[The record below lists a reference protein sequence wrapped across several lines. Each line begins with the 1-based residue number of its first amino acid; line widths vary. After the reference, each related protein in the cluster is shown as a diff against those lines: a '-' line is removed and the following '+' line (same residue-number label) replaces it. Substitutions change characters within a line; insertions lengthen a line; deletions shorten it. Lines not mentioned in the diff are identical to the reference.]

1 VSQRKILIV
10 DDDPDMRLGL
20 GVRLRASKYAT
31 VFAADGVSAIAAAQR
46 ERPDAILLDLGLPG
60 GDGFVVL
67 ERMAAIPRLAS
78 IPVIVVSAHDPASS
92 EEKARQLGARWFLQ
106 KPVDDRALLAAIE
119 EAMKDA

>member
-92 EEKARQLGARWFLQ
+92 EEKARELGARRFLQ

>member
-1 VSQRKILIV
+1 MSQRKILIV

-92 EEKARQLGARWFLQ
+92 EEKARELGARRFLQ